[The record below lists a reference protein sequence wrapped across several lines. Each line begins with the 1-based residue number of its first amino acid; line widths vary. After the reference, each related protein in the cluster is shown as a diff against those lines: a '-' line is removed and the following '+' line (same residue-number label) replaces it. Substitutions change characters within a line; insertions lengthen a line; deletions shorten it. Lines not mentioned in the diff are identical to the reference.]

1 MLGLHRHFLPT
12 VSSGGRPPG
21 TMRPGVAPSFS
32 LSTPPAAVAPDSLLY
47 LRRVFR
53 KVLVDLLVREIEVAQ
68 DPVVQRL
75 RLRLILAGAALQQR
89 LQHGRA
95 QDRILPALA
104 WSGHGQARR
113 GETSTVWRPA
123 LDGSLDR
130 PGGPALSPGVRG
142 GRIERRR

>member
-12 VSSGGRPPG
+12 VSSGGPPPG
-21 TMRPGVAPSFS
+21 PTRSVVGPSFS
-32 LSTPPAAVAPDSLLY
+32 LSTPPPAGPPCPLPY
-47 LRRVFR
+47 LRRVLR
-53 KVLVDLLVREIEVAQ
+53 KVLVDLLVRQIEVAQ

-75 RLRLILAGAALQQR
+75 RLRLILAGAALQER

-104 WSGHGQARR
+104 RSGHGQARR

-123 LDGSLDR
+123 LDGSFDR

>member
-12 VSSGGRPPG
+12 VSSGPPPG
-21 TMRPGVAPSFS
+21 PTRPVVGPSFS
-32 LSTPPAAVAPDSLLY
+32 LSTPPAAVAPDRLLY
-47 LRRVFR
+47 LRRVLR
-53 KVLVDLLVREIEVAQ
+53 KILVDLLVRQIEVAQ
-68 DPVVQRL
+68 NPVVQRL
-75 RLRLILAGAALQQR
+75 CLRLILAGAALQQR

-95 QDRILPALA
+95 QERILPALA

-123 LDGSLDR
+123 LDGSFDR